1 MQTFNLTQAL
11 IHASLTILLTV
22 MLGGIVI
29 YPRILAQRQPDHQI
43 PNLSTSSR
51 MSAQCVEHDH
61 QNALDKKR
69 LAIGMCS
76 DLFRAYALPV
86 PMPEAMDTAIAS
98 AFFEVRGIPSERE
111 D

>member
-11 IHASLTILLTV
+11 IQASLTILLTV
-22 MLGGIVI
+22 MIGGIVI
-29 YPRILAQRQPDHQI
+29 YSRILAQRQPDHQI
-43 PNLSTSSR
+43 PNLSTFSR

-76 DLFRAYALPV
+76 DLFRAYDLPV
-86 PMPEAMDTAIAS
+86 PKPEAMDTAIAS